1 MGIILI
7 SSSLAAME
15 KNSVPTVP
23 YERSLAYL
31 HNQQDENHLITL
43 GRQVLWKMRND
54 QYTPHSN
61 LDNQLADLSK
71 AYWAIYD
78 AASQKIGFLFDKG
91 SIKLIGPKN
100 FKIYQNFLKYV
111 LNANPNLT
119 GTKADWRKPITFNK
133 RADSRASTHYSSEYV
148 HYGINLEFDSSFV
161 AQLNKFP
168 NNYNHLLFGIVDEQK
183 KIFFLKPEEHGTHIT
198 ETPGHALGLGKSIV
212 RKKVLPFLERISP
225 TLSKKI
231 ESITG
236 QENDPLSR
244 RETVNPAWLAK
255 YTHII
260 NSSDMK
266 PEDKCKQISF
276 FKKEGLQW
284 AIAQVNN
291 VTIANDLLKANPTMS
306 QSMPEEHKKY
316 LNGITYMA
324 GIPHYPVNDVID
336 FILSASETHS
346 EIVHRQGD
354 EVILTDQYMDEY
366 LTAALEK

>member
-1 MGIILI
+1 MNCHCIFYVMGLILLN
-7 SSSLAAME
+7 SSLSAME
-15 KNSVPTVP
+15 KNVPDVP

-61 LDNQLADLSK
+61 LDNQLADISK

-91 SIKLIGPKN
+91 SIKLIGPNN
-100 FKIYQNFLKYV
+100 FNIYKNFLKYV

-119 GTKADWRKPITFNK
+119 GTKADWRKPITLNK
-133 RADSRASTHYSSEYV
+133 RADSRASTHYSAEYV
-148 HYGINLEFDSSFV
+148 HYGINLEFDSAFV

-212 RKKVLPFLERISP
+212 RKKVLPFLEKISP

-231 ESITG
+231 ESFTG

-244 RETVNPAWLAK
+244 RETVNPAWVEK
-255 YTHII
+255 YSYNKLI
-260 NSSDMK
+260 
-266 PEDKCKQISF
+266 
-276 FKKEGLQW
+276 
-284 AIAQVNN
+284 
-291 VTIANDLLKANPTMS
+291 
-306 QSMPEEHKKY
+306 
-316 LNGITYMA
+316 
-324 GIPHYPVNDVID
+324 
-336 FILSASETHS
+336 
-346 EIVHRQGD
+346 
-354 EVILTDQYMDEY
+354 
-366 LTAALEK
+366 